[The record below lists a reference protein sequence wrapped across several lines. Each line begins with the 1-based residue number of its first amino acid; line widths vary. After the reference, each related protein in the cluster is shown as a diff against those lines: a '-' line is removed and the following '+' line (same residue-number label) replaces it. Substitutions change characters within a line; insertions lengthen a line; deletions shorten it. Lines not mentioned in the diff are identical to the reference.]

1 MKRATRPR
9 RVLFAVPF
17 PAGEAASQRFRFELY
32 YEALR
37 ESGVEFEHAAFWD
50 AKTWSVLYRG
60 GHVGTKLAGL
70 LQGFVRRLLL
80 LLRIV
85 RFDLVFVH
93 REMTPIGPPV
103 FEWAAAKVAR
113 KPMVYDFDDAIWLR
127 HASDANR
134 FMERFKSYRK
144 VGRIC
149 RWADRVSVGNEFLAR
164 YARRFNPDV
173 VTNPSS
179 TNTDHHHNRIK
190 VAADGAP
197 VVGWTGSHSTLEYL
211 APLVP
216 ILDELAAEVAF
227 RFVVIADRAPPF
239 ASSRIEFVP
248 WDKQREIEDLLSFD
262 IGVMPLADTEWAR
275 GKCGFKII
283 QYMAL
288 GIPPVASPVGANAYI
303 IDHGVDGFLCADAE
317 EWKTTLRAL
326 ILDPELRAR
335 IGRAAREKA
344 VTAYSAKANA
354 GRFLATLGIE
364 R

>member
-1 MKRATRPR
+1 MKRVARPR
-9 RVLFAVPF
+9 RILFAVPF
-17 PAGEAASQRFRFELY
+17 PVGEAASQRFRFELH
-32 YEALR
+32 YEGLR
-37 ESGVEFEHAAFWD
+37 ASGVEFEHAAFWD

-60 GHVGTKLAGL
+60 GHVRTKLAGL
-70 LQGFVRRLLL
+70 LKGFGRRLLL
-80 LLRIV
+80 LLRLG

-93 REMTPIGPPV
+93 REMTPIGPPI
-103 FEWAAAKVAR
+103 FEWVVAKALR

-127 HASDANR
+127 HASEANR

-149 RWADRVSVGNEFLAR
+149 RWADRVSVGNEFLGD
-164 YARRFNPDV
+164 YARRFNDDV

-179 TNTDHHHNRIK
+179 TDTDHHHDRIK
-190 VAADGAP
+190 AATGGVP

-211 APLVP
+211 ASLVP

-227 RFVVIADRAPPF
+227 RFVVIADRAPPP
-239 ASSRIEFVP
+239 ASGRIEFVP
-248 WDKQREIEDLLSFD
+248 WDKRREIEDLLAFD
-262 IGVMPLADTEWAR
+262 IGVMPLANTEWAR
-275 GKCGFKII
+275 GKCGFKIM

-288 GIPPVASPVGANAYI
+288 GIPPVASPWGANAQI
-303 IDHGVDGFLCADAE
+303 IDHGVDGFLCADAG
-317 EWKTTLRAL
+317 EWKTALRAL

-344 VTAYSAKANA
+344 VTRYSAKANA